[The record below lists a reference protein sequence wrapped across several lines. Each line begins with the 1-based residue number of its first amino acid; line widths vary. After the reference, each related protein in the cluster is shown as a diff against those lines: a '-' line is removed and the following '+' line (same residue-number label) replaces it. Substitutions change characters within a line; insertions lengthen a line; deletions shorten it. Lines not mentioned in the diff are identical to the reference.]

1 MNFFYIIISI
11 AIISNST
18 NATHDVMKLVEKQTP
33 RLIRSI
39 VPNFVFTKDDL
50 KVDERQK
57 LLLKNATPL
66 NSEKSLYEL
75 KENARK
81 EVFFKPELSL
91 VTKKKPSF
99 IDKIPYLNFLNFL
112 FDNRVIVNNPI
123 VYPYTSIAFL
133 EAMSSRNNGML
144 YWRGSG
150 FLIGPRVLLTAK
162 HCIDPGLKNNSN
174 ITFNALFGKTGI
186 SELFDSKAIKTHV
199 HPTRDI
205 AVILLDQ
212 EVGLKLGA
220 LNLSKKFSEK
230 QKVSVFGYPGVK
242 TFSSYFRNSGE
253 TEMYGMVGPIIKIS
267 SGKIMYSLDT
277 SGGQSG
283 GPISNIQ
290 TEESIEELTEHTAY
304 GVHTNGGLSY
314 NIGEAY
320 DDNFEEFILSSESL
334 FLDFLEQNT

>member
-18 NATHDVMKLVEKQTP
+18 NAAHGVMKSVEKQTP

-50 KVDERQK
+50 TVDERQK

-81 EVFFKPELSL
+81 EVFYKQEFSL
-91 VTKKKPSF
+91 VTKKKPLF
-99 IDKIPYLNFLNFL
+99 IDNIPQLNFLNFL
-112 FDNRVIVNNPI
+112 FDNRVMVNNPI
-123 VYPYTSIAFL
+123 IYPYTSIAFL

-162 HCIDPGLKNNSN
+162 HCIDPGFKNNSN
-174 ITFNALFGKTGI
+174 VSFNALFGKTGI
-186 SELFDSKAIKTHV
+186 SELFDAKAIKTHV
-199 HPTRDI
+199 HPTR
-205 AVILLDQ
+205 
-212 EVGLKLGA
+212 E
-220 LNLSKKFSEK
+220 NFTEK

-267 SGKIMYSLDT
+267 NGKIMYSLDT

-283 GPISNIQ
+283 GPISNIH
-290 TEESIEELTEHTAY
+290 TEELTEELKEHTAY